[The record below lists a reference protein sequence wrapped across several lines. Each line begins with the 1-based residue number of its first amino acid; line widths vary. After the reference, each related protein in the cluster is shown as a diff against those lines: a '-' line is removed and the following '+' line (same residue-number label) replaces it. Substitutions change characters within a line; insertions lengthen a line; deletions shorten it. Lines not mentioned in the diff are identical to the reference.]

1 MKSSSSTVLNIIC
14 ALNCEAKALIHSLK
28 LKKNVS
34 HKTFQ
39 IYKNKDSTIQLIISG
54 IGRIN
59 AAIATAYLASQSKD
73 SRQAFLNIG
82 IAGSSELAIGK
93 LFLVNKLEDNAANQ
107 TFYPTYYPK
116 VQFIK
121 NFSSTSLQTYDTP
134 VSDLPKT
141 GLADMESTGFYQA
154 ALKFTSQEN
163 IQILKIVS
171 DNSKE
176 DQEHINSQ
184 FVNNLLEEQLESILS
199 VIYQLQVFLKKQ
211 AEPLPEIYEAVISK
225 FHVTEQ
231 QKIHLLRLLQRAEIF
246 ADIFN
251 ARSLCMDKITSV
263 SALIKS
269 LKVQLEE
276 CY

>member
-1 MKSSSSTVLNIIC
+1 MKSSSSTVLNIVC

-28 LKKNVS
+28 LKKHVS

-93 LFLVNKLEDNAANQ
+93 LFLVNKLEDNAEKK
-107 TFYPTYYPK
+107 TVYPK
-116 VQFIK
+116 AQFIK
-121 NFSSTSLQTYDTP
+121 NFISTSLQTYDTP

-231 QKIHLLRLLQRAEIF
+231 QKMHLLRLLQRAEIF

-269 LKVQLEE
+269 LKIQLEE